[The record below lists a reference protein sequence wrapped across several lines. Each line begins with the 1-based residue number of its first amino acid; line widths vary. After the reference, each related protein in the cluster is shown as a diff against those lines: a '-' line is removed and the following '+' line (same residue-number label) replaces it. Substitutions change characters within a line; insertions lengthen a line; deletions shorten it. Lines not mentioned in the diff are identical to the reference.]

1 MTSYKEERNFNK
13 ILNQITLDDV
23 IQAVKNGKEIRD
35 INVKDSSQNYRKN
48 GNFEYYTE
56 NPDMTIY
63 ECVGQVLSECGL
75 L

>member
-1 MTSYKEERNFNK
+1 M
-13 ILNQITLDDV
+13 
-23 IQAVKNGKEIRD
+23 KNGKEIRD
-35 INVKDSSQNYRKN
+35 INIKDSSQNYRKN